1 MPDCVAPLLCAV
13 CCCVLQERASIRQAA
28 NHEEV
33 IANQHSILQR
43 LPKPPTKLA
52 QVPKGTPI
60 RKSWY
65 VERSHVMGTVLDALT
80 GDGGPCL
87 VGLVGDSG
95 SGKTTAASLIV
106 RSTKVRETFSDGI
119 IWLSINADVQ
129 ESLPSLMLRLACM
142 VYEDIG
148 GGVGHRPAAPD
159 DGAAYIKQ
167 RLEKDRSGQRLTCLL
182 VADNVWEQEVVS
194 KLLET
199 GMWVL
204 LSTRD
209 EELVIEGN
217 GKAVGV
223 DELSKADA
231 HSLLRRAAELPP
243 ELRLPDDAADL
254 VELCGRMAMD
264 LAFVGRWSIVRGRQ
278 DRTAW
283 SNAAAKVRA
292 EKAKIEDEPETDIAE
307 KDGSKWRKAILR
319 AGFEDLAIGSDDERV
334 QRLYLSLGVLPDG
347 HAFTVKDAAV
357 LLYDGTPSS
366 EDEAPVAGVV
376 EILERWTIINS
387 EAGTYRMHDA
397 HSSFA
402 RESLADHGYVRRPA
416 VKRWTIFISSL
427 AALRYFDRYVMM
439 DLWLAVERVGGG
451 SWETTRPY
459 AKELGAMDESE
470 PLMLRQS
477 IEAVAYFQEAQ
488 EDWEGA
494 RAQWRHLLEVE
505 ERELGPDH
513 PFVLNTFSSLANC
526 AERLGDVEAA
536 AKWREKERDGLPM
549 ALTRVELQLADGLKT
564 ADDAGSLAS
573 LAITILTLAPDD
585 RAEAEALL
593 RRSLA
598 IQESKLDRE
607 HVLLAFTLQELG
619 VCLQR
624 VGRLT
629 EAEGLLRRCLTVK
642 ETKLKLEGEQVAETL
657 HQLGACVREAGR
669 PVEAEELLRR
679 CLVMQEAATRNRDVK
694 VASTLHELGTC
705 ILETRQLMEAEGML
719 KRCLGIR
726 ESKLGLQDVQVASTL
741 HNLGVCA
748 LEAGRLD
755 EAEKLFGR
763 CLAIREASLGLRDV
777 GVADTLYELGVC
789 FLEVQRPEE
798 AEDSLERCLG
808 IREAKLGRSHVR
820 VACVLHQ
827 LGVCYRE
834 VGLPQEA
841 EECWRRC
848 LGIWEANLGAQ
859 NLLRRAKT
867 LHELGMCVRE
877 TGRLTEAE
885 KLLRSC
891 LEIEETELGQEH
903 MDVTVTLY
911 NLGVCLRM
919 SGRLEEAEKVLRRCL
934 GIEKATLSPEEAN
947 VTETL
952 NELGA
957 CLREAGKLEAADELL
972 RC

>member
-1 MPDCVAPLLCAV
+1 MPDYVTRPLCAV
-13 CCCVLQERASIRQAA
+13 HRCVLQEQVSTRQAA
-28 NHEEV
+28 NHEAV
-33 IANQHSILQR
+33 IASQHSILQR
-43 LPKPPTKLA
+43 LPKPPNKLA
-52 QVPKGTPI
+52 QVPEGTPV

-65 VERSHVMGTVLDALT
+65 VERSQVMDTVFEALT
-80 GDGGPCL
+80 GDEGPRL

-95 SGKTTAASLIV
+95 SGKTTAASLVV
-106 RSTKVRETFSDGI
+106 RSTRVREAFSDGI

-129 ESLPSLMLRLACM
+129 ESLPSLMLRLACI
-142 VYEDIG
+142 VHEDIEG
-148 GGVGHRPAAPD
+148 AVGHRPAAPD

-167 RLEKDRSGQRLTCLL
+167 RLENGRGGRRLTCLL

-209 EELVIEGN
+209 AELVVEGN
-217 GKAVGV
+217 GEAVAV

-254 VELCGRMAMD
+254 VELCGRIAMD

-292 EKAKIEDEPETDIAE
+292 EMARIEDDFENDVAE
-307 KDGSKWRKAILR
+307 KGSSKRRKAILR

-334 QRLYLSLGVLPDG
+334 QRLYLALGVLPDG

-357 LLYDGTPSS
+357 LLYDGTPSL
-366 EDEAPVAGVV
+366 EDEASVAVV
-376 EILERWTIINS
+376 IDILERWTIIHS

-402 RESLADHGYVRRPA
+402 RESLADHGYVRWPA
-416 VKRWTIFISSL
+416 VKRWTMFISSL
-427 AALRYFDRYVMM
+427 AALMYFDRYVMM

-459 AKELGAMDESE
+459 VKELGAMDESE
-470 PLMLRQS
+470 PLLLRQC
-477 IEAVAYFQEAQ
+477 IEAVAYFLEAQ

-494 RAQWRHLLEVE
+494 RAQWRHLLKVE
-505 ERELGPDH
+505 ERDLGADH

-536 AKWREKERDGLPM
+536 AKWSEKERDGLPI
-549 ALTRVELQLADGLKT
+549 ALARVELQLAGGVET
-564 ADDAGSLAS
+564 ADDAGYLAS
-573 LAITILTLAPDD
+573 LAITILTLAPDH

-598 IQESKLDRE
+598 IQESKLDRAQ
-607 HVLLAFTLQELG
+607 VLLAFTLQELG
-619 VCLQR
+619 VCLR
-624 VGRLT
+624 RAGRLT
-629 EAEGLLRRCLTVK
+629 EAEGLLRRSLEIK
-642 ETKLKLEGEQVAETL
+642 EAKLILEGEQVAETL
-657 HQLGACVREAGR
+657 QQLGVCVREAGR
-669 PVEAEELLRR
+669 PGEAEELLRR
-679 CLVMQEAATRNRDVK
+679 CLVIQEATMGNKSVK

-705 ILETRQLMEAEGML
+705 ILETRQLMQAEGML
-719 KRCLGIR
+719 KRCLQIR
-726 ESKLGLQDVQVASTL
+726 ESKLGQHDVQVASTL

-748 LEAGRLD
+748 ILAGRLD
-755 EAEKLFGR
+755 EAEKLLGR
-763 CLAIREASLGLRDV
+763 CLVIREASLGLRDIV
-777 GVADTLYELGVC
+777 VADTLYELGVC
-789 FLEVQRPEE
+789 FLEGGRPEE
-798 AEDSLERCLG
+798 AEDSFERCLG
-808 IREAKLGRSHVR
+808 IQEAKLGRSHFR
-820 VACVLHQ
+820 VANALHQ
-827 LGVCYRE
+827 LGVCYRK
-834 VGLPQEA
+834 VGLLQEA
-841 EECWRRC
+841 EECWKRC
-848 LGIWEANLGAQ
+848 LGIWEANVGAQ
-859 NLLRRAKT
+859 NMRRAKT

-877 TGRLTEAE
+877 TGRLVEAE
-885 KLLRSC
+885 KLLRCC
-891 LEIEETELGQEH
+891 LEIEQAELGQEH
-903 MDVTVTLY
+903 RDVTVARY

-934 GIEKATLSPEEAN
+934 ETEKATFSPDEAD

-952 NELGA
+952 NELDA
-957 CLREAGKLEAADELL
+957 CLREAGKLEAADELW